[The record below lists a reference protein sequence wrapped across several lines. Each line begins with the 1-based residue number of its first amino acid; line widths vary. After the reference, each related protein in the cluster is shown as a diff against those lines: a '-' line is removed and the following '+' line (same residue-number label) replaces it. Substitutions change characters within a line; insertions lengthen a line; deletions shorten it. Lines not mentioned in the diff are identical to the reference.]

1 MKAIVLLVTAC
12 LFSSAS
18 VMASSAIDFG
28 VTGKITPGACYPTLS
43 NSTVDF
49 GEIKVTELERHTATV
64 IDRNRVNTLNI
75 SCDAATLF
83 GVRGVDDRAGS
94 VGNNW
99 YRAAYGLGLTSRGEK
114 IGAHYVEV
122 HPDRSTINGT
132 SAFTTYSDARG
143 QQWGGAQDEPSAIPN
158 DGQLLGFT
166 DAYGSVDGPVPI
178 KDASFGLNHFLVI
191 APASELTLTG
201 EVQLDGKATIE
212 LIYL

>member
-1 MKAIVLLVTAC
+1 MKAIISLFAAGLL
-12 LFSSAS
+12 SSAS

-28 VTGKITPGACYPTLS
+28 VVGKIIPGACYPTLS

-64 IDRNRVNTLNI
+64 VDRNHTNTLNI

-83 GVRGVDDRAGS
+83 GVRGIDDRAGS

-99 YRAAYGLGLTSRGEK
+99 YRAAYGLGLTGRGEK

-122 HPDRSTINGT
+122 QPERSTIDGT
-132 SAFTTYSDARG
+132 SVFTTYSDARG
-143 QQWGGAQDEPSAIPN
+143 QQWTLSDDVPSAIPN
-158 DGQLLGFT
+158 DGRLLGLT
-166 DAYGSVDGPVPI
+166 DIYKGYDGPIPI
-178 KDASFGLNHFLVI
+178 KHASIGLNHFLVI
-191 APASELTLTG
+191 APATDLTLSS
-201 EVQLDGKATIE
+201 EVVLDGKATIE